1 MLTTRHAVRGDQAI
15 PPVQGARRIGVHPA
29 RALVAAV
36 LDDAVAILKRRDM
49 SASRAGK
56 RLFEETVAWCS
67 ADDLEH
73 PFSFLNAC
81 AALDLD
87 ADTLRRRLLAPP
99 RAARKWGTTPRSG
112 IGVASPGTRGN

>member
-1 MLTTRHAVRGDQAI
+1 MLTTRYAVRGDQQI
-15 PPVQGARRIGVHPA
+15 PAVQGARRIGVHPA

-36 LDDAVAILKRRDM
+36 LDDAVAILKRRDVGV
-49 SASRAGK
+49 SRAGK
-56 RLFEETVAWCS
+56 RLFDETVAWCA

-87 ADTLRRRLLAPP
+87 ADTLRRRLLSA
-99 RAARKWGTTPRSG
+99 
-112 IGVASPGTRGN
+112 

>member
-1 MLTTRHAVRGDQAI
+1 MFTTRHAVRGDEAI
-15 PPVQGARRIGVHPA
+15 PPVQGSRRIGVHPA

-36 LDDAVAILKRRDM
+36 LDDAVSILKRRDVGV
-49 SASRAGK
+49 SKAGK
-56 RLFEETVAWCS
+56 RLFEETVAWCA

-87 ADTLRRRLLAPP
+87 ADTLRRRLLAEP
-99 RAARKWGTTPRSG
+99 RGRSRWGTLPRRVIDAAAAG
-112 IGVASPGTRGN
+112 GRGS

>member
-1 MLTTRHAVRGDQAI
+1 MLTTRHAVRGDQGI
-15 PPVQGARRIGVHPA
+15 PPVQGSRRIGIHPA

-36 LDDAVAILKRRDM
+36 LDDAVAILQRGDVQT
-49 SASRAGK
+49 SRAGK
-56 RLFEETVAWCS
+56 RLLEETVEWCT

-87 ADTLRRRLLAPP
+87 ADTLRRRLLTPQ
-99 RAARKWGTTPRSG
+99 RAAPRWGGAPRSA
-112 IGVASPGTRGN
+112 IPVAPGLRGS

>member
-1 MLTTRHAVRGDQAI
+1 MLNTRHAVRGDQAI
-15 PPVQGARRIGVHPA
+15 PPVQGSRRIGVHPA

-36 LDDAVAILKRRDM
+36 LDDAVAILKRRDK
-49 SASRAGK
+49 SASKAGK

-87 ADTLRRRLLAPP
+87 ADTLRRRLLAPS
-99 RAARKWGTTPRSG
+99 RATKKWGGAPRSG
-112 IGVASPGTRGN
+112 IGVTPSATHGN